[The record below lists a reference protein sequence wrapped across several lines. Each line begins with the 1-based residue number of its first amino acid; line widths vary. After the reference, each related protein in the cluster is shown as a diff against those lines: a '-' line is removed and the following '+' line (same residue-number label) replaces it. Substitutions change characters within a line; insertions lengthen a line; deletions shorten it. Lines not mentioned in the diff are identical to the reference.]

1 MLTSR
6 DCVAVK
12 VDRVVRVGVA
22 GWVVKIE
29 AFHLETSVPVL
40 KYLKKFLNAEIL
52 SEAITLIFEGPAD
65 KSKFQKKKKT

>member
-22 GWVVKIE
+22 GWVVIIE

-40 KYLKKFLNAEIL
+40 KYLKKFLTAEIL
-52 SEAITLIFEGPAD
+52 SEAIALLFEGSAE
-65 KSKFQKKKKT
+65 KINLKKNN